1 MKRNRRVWILVLLLG
16 VASPVRR
23 ELLMAHEDHSGH
35 GAALSGSMDGG
46 KVSHPVPD
54 EVAWRIFF
62 RSLTGTSK
70 SPEGVERQTSLLNAL
85 DLDEEDAGKLRAI
98 LADFDSTTAPFYEH
112 IRALRVYTPELETM
126 RSSISA
132 ATTRARYALASRL
145 SSRGVNKV
153 RQYLDET
160 VRPNIVAIPYPS
172 APADK

>member
-1 MKRNRRVWILVLLLG
+1 
-16 VASPVRR
+16 
-23 ELLMAHEDHSGH
+23 MAHEDHSRH
-35 GAALSGSMDGG
+35 EAALSGSTDR
-46 KVSHPVPD
+46 VNASHRVPD

-62 RSLTGTSK
+62 RSLAGTSK
-70 SPEGVERQTSLLNAL
+70 TQEEIERQASLLNAL

-98 LADFDSTTAPFYEH
+98 LADFVNRTAASYEQ
-112 IRALRVYTPELETM
+112 IQAVRVYTPELETM

-132 ATTRARYALASRL
+132 ATTRARSDLGSRL

-172 APADK
+172 APLDK

>member
-23 ELLMAHEDHSGH
+23 QLVAHEDHSGH
-35 GAALSGSMDGG
+35 GAALSGSVDGG
-46 KVSHPVPD
+46 KGSHPVPD

-62 RSLTGTSK
+62 RSLAGTSM
-70 SPEGVERQTSLLNAL
+70 SPEGVERQTCLLNAL
-85 DLDEEDAGKLRAI
+85 DLDEEDAGKLRVI
-98 LADFDSTTAPFYEH
+98 LADFDSRTAVFYEH

-126 RSSISA
+126 RSSISV
-132 ATTRARYALASRL
+132 ATTRARSALASRL
-145 SSRGVNKV
+145 SNRGVNKV
-153 RQYLDET
+153 RRYLDET

>member
-1 MKRNRRVWILVLLLG
+1 MKRSRRVWILVLLLG

-23 ELLMAHEDHSGH
+23 ELLMAQEDHGGH
-35 GAALSGSMDGG
+35 DAAPSGSMDGG
-46 KVSHPVPD
+46 KGSHPVPD

-62 RSLTGTSK
+62 RSLAGTSQGQ
-70 SPEGVERQTSLLNAL
+70 EAAERQTSLLNAL

-132 ATTRARYALASRL
+132 ATARARYALASRL

-172 APADK
+172 SPADK